1 MINLKYSE
9 ILKLN
14 NELEKG
20 NQIDF
25 YNILLLS
32 NIEVHQIKEV
42 IEYSL
47 RTEGINAN
55 VELGGYDNIVQE
67 SKRQQNIHATII
79 FWDLTNLID
88 GLHFKIDL
96 FSDNEIAGI
105 ESKVKAEIDFTL
117 KNLKDC
123 PLIMINKFSSLLFS
137 SFNIGK
143 SRLDGLASR
152 LNDYLESLS
161 QKNLNLI
168 NFDNVITHLGIDKS
182 YDLRYFYSSKAP
194 FTVELFKNYAQFI
207 KPLFMSINGKIK
219 KVLIFDCD
227 NTLWR
232 GVIGEDGFNDIEMS
246 SETKNGIIFQ
256 EIQSIAISL
265 SNKGVII
272 GLCSKNNSDDV
283 DEVLSSHRD
292 MILKDT
298 HITIKKV
305 NWSDKVSNLKE
316 ISKELNI
323 GLDSFVFID
332 DSAFETNL
340 IREQLP
346 EVTVLEVPDKLHNYP
361 IMLRNN
367 LDLFYNSSNTFED
380 VNKVEMYKQQKHR
393 EDKKLEFSSLDG
405 YLSSLQLKVT
415 VHKNDKSLISRMAQ
429 MSQKTNQFNLTTIRY
444 TETEIQKM
452 VMSSDT
458 DVYAF
463 SVNDKYG
470 SSGVTGLC
478 ILNIS
483 NQTVEI
489 NSFLISCRIIG
500 RNIEYV
506 LMDYIIQQMK
516 DQGVKSLVAKFIRTM
531 KNIQVSSFFD
541 DCSFELISQDDFSK
555 DYSLSISKYVQSKIH
570 YIKLIDSNSIK

>member
-1 MINLKYSE
+1 
-9 ILKLN
+9 
-14 NELEKG
+14 
-20 NQIDF
+20 
-25 YNILLLS
+25 
-32 NIEVHQIKEV
+32 
-42 IEYSL
+42 
-47 RTEGINAN
+47 
-55 VELGGYDNIVQE
+55 
-67 SKRQQNIHATII
+67 
-79 FWDLTNLID
+79 
-88 GLHFKIDL
+88 
-96 FSDNEIAGI
+96 
-105 ESKVKAEIDFTL
+105 
-117 KNLKDC
+117 
-123 PLIMINKFSSLLFS
+123 
-137 SFNIGK
+137 
-143 SRLDGLASR
+143 
-152 LNDYLESLS
+152 
-161 QKNLNLI
+161 
-168 NFDNVITHLGIDKS
+168 
-182 YDLRYFYSSKAP
+182 
-194 FTVELFKNYAQFI
+194 
-207 KPLFMSINGKIK
+207 MSINGKIK

-393 EDKKLEFSSLDG
+393 EDKKLEFSSLDD
-405 YLSSLQLKVT
+405 YLSSLRLKIT
-415 VHKNDKSLISRMAQ
+415 VYKNDKSLIPRMAQ

-452 VMSSDT
+452 VFSSDT

-500 RNIEYV
+500 RNIEYM

-541 DCSFELISQDDFSK
+541 DCSFELREPEVI
-555 DYSLSISKYVQSKIH
+555 
-570 YIKLIDSNSIK
+570 

>member
-20 NQIDF
+20 NQLDL

-32 NIEVHQIKEV
+32 NIEVHQSKEV

-55 VELGGYDNIVQE
+55 VELGDYDNIVQE
-67 SKRQQNIHATII
+67 SKRQRNIHATII

-88 GLHFKIDL
+88 GLYFKIDL
-96 FSDNEIAGI
+96 FNDNEIVGI

-117 KNLKDC
+117 KNLEDC
-123 PLIMINKFSSLLFS
+123 PLIIINKFSSILFS
-137 SFNIGK
+137 SFNIGN
-143 SRLDGLASR
+143 SRLDELAFR

-161 QKNLNLI
+161 QKNLSLI
-168 NFDNVITHLGIDKS
+168 NFDNVIAYLGIDKS

-194 FTVELFKNYAQFI
+194 FTVAFFKNYAQFI
-207 KPLFMSINGKIK
+207 KPLFMSINGKSK

-227 NTLWR
+227 NTLWK
-232 GVIGEDGFNDIEMS
+232 GVLGEDGFNNIEMS

-256 EIQSIAISL
+256 EVQSIALSL
-265 SNKGVII
+265 SKKGVII
-272 GLCSKNNSDDV
+272 GLCSKNNPDDV

-332 DSAFETNL
+332 DSEFETNL
-340 IREQLP
+340 IKEQLP
-346 EVTVLEVPDKLHNYP
+346 EVTVLEVPNKLHNYP
-361 IMLRNN
+361 IMLRSN
-367 LDLFYNSSNTFED
+367 LELFYNSSHTFED

-393 EDKKLEFSSLDG
+393 EDKKLEFSSLDD
-405 YLSSLQLKVT
+405 YLSSLRLKIT
-415 VHKNDKSLISRMAQ
+415 VYKNDKSLIPRIAQ

-444 TETEIQKM
+444 TETDIQKM
-452 VMSSDT
+452 VFSSDT

-463 SVNDKYG
+463 AVNDKYG

-478 ILNIS
+478 ILNIG
-483 NQTVEI
+483 NQAVEI
-489 NSFLISCRIIG
+489 NSLLISCRIIG

-516 DQGVKSLVAKFIRTM
+516 NHGVKSLTAKFIRTM

-541 DCSFELISQDDFSK
+541 DCSFELISQNDSSK
-555 DYSLSISKYVQSKIH
+555 DYFLSISKYVQSKID
-570 YIKLIDSNSIK
+570 YIELINNE

>member
-20 NQIDF
+20 NQLDV

-32 NIEVHQIKEV
+32 NIEVHQSKEI

-55 VELGGYDNIVQE
+55 VELGDYDNIVQE
-67 SKRQQNIHATII
+67 SRRQRNINAAII

-96 FSDNEIAGI
+96 FNDNEIVGI

-117 KNLKDC
+117 KNLEDC
-123 PLIMINKFSSLLFS
+123 PLIIINKFSSILFS
-137 SFNIGK
+137 SFNIGN
-143 SRLDGLASR
+143 SRLDELAFR

-161 QKNLNLI
+161 QKNLSLI
-168 NFDNVITHLGIDKS
+168 NFDNVIAHLGIDKS

-194 FTVELFKNYAQFI
+194 FTVAFFKNYAQFI
-207 KPLFMSINGKIK
+207 KPLFMSVNGKSK

-227 NTLWR
+227 NTLWK
-232 GVIGEDGFNDIEMS
+232 GVLGEDGFNNIEMS

-256 EIQSIAISL
+256 EVQSIALSL
-265 SNKGVII
+265 SKKGVII
-272 GLCSKNNSDDV
+272 GLCSKNNPDDV

-332 DSAFETNL
+332 DSEFETNL
-340 IREQLP
+340 IKEQLP
-346 EVTVLEVPDKLHNYP
+346 EVTVLEVPNKLHNYP
-361 IMLRNN
+361 IMLRSN
-367 LDLFYNSSNTFED
+367 LELFYNSSHTFED

-393 EDKKLEFSSLDG
+393 EDKKLEFSSLDD
-405 YLSSLQLKVT
+405 YLSSLRLKIT
-415 VHKNDKSLISRMAQ
+415 VYKNDKSLIPRMAQ

-444 TETEIQKM
+444 TETEIEKM
-452 VMSSDT
+452 VLSSDT
-458 DVYAF
+458 DVYTF
-463 SVNDKYG
+463 SVSDKCG

-478 ILNIS
+478 ILNIG
-483 NQTVEI
+483 NQAVEI
-489 NSFLISCRIIG
+489 NALLISCRIIG

-506 LMDYIIQQMK
+506 FMDYIIQQMK
-516 DQGVKSLVAKFIRTM
+516 DNGVKSLTAKFIRTM

-541 DCSFELISQDDFSK
+541 DCSFELISQNDSSK
-555 DYSLSISKYVQSKIH
+555 DYFLSISKYVQSKID
-570 YIKLIDSNSIK
+570 YIELINNE

>member
-1 MINLKYSE
+1 MMDLKYSE
-9 ILKLN
+9 LLRLN
-14 NELEKG
+14 KELEKG
-20 NQIDF
+20 NQSDF

-32 NIEVHQIKEV
+32 NIEVHQSKEI

-55 VELGGYDNIVQE
+55 VELGDYDNIVQE
-67 SKRQQNIHATII
+67 SKRQRNTHATII

-96 FSDNEIAGI
+96 LNDNEIIGI
-105 ESKVKAEIDFTL
+105 ESKVKAEIDLTL

-123 PLIMINKFSSLLFS
+123 PLIIINKFSSLLFS
-137 SFNIGK
+137 SFNIGN
-143 SRLDGLASR
+143 SRLDELALR
-152 LNDYLESLS
+152 LNDYLKSLS

-168 NFDNVITHLGIDKS
+168 NFDNIIAHLGIDKS

-194 FTVELFKNYAQFI
+194 FTVALFKNYAQLI
-207 KPLFMSINGKIK
+207 KPLFMSTNGKSK

-227 NTLWR
+227 NTLWK
-232 GVIGEDGFNDIEMS
+232 GILGEDGFNNIEMS

-256 EIQSIAISL
+256 EVQSIALSL
-265 SNKGVII
+265 SKKGVII
-272 GLCSKNNSDDV
+272 GLCSKNNPDDV
-283 DEVLSSHRD
+283 DEVLSSHRH

-298 HITIKKV
+298 HITIKKI

-332 DSAFETNL
+332 DSEFETNL
-340 IREQLP
+340 IKEKLP
-346 EVTVLEVPDKLHNYP
+346 EVTVLEVPNKLHNYP
-361 IMLRNN
+361 IMFRSK
-367 LDLFYNSSNTFED
+367 LDLFYNSSRTFED
-380 VNKVEMYKQQKHR
+380 VNKVEIYKQQKHR
-393 EDKKLEFSSLDG
+393 EDKKLKFSSLDD

-415 VHKNDKSLISRMAQ
+415 VYKNDKSLVPRMAQ

-452 VMSSDT
+452 VISSDT

-463 SVNDKYG
+463 AVNDKYG
-470 SSGVTGLC
+470 NSGVTGLC
-478 ILNIS
+478 ILNMN

-516 DQGVKSLVAKFIRTM
+516 SHGVKSLTAKFIRTM

-541 DCSFELISQDDFSK
+541 DCSFELISQKDSSK
-555 DYSLSISKYVQSKIH
+555 DYFLSISKYVQSKID
-570 YIKLIDSNSIK
+570 YIELINNE